1 MDAVVLSTLTKATLV
16 LLAGAALGVG
26 AAVGVL
32 GTSDDDGSPA
42 AAQVQ
47 TAQGS
52 EVRDSSALTVNEI
65 YRRANP
71 GVVEITASSEGGF
84 SFGEGSRAQG
94 SGFVLDGDGHIVTN
108 AHVVENASSIS
119 VRFPDGSRH
128 DARLVGSDA
137 STDIAVLKISAPA
150 DKLHPLELGSSKD
163 LEIGDS
169 VVAIGSPFGL
179 EGSVTTG
186 IISGLDRE
194 ITAPN
199 DFAIE
204 GAIQTDAAINH
215 GNSGGPLLDAH
226 GRVIGVTSQI
236 ESDSGGNDGVGFAI
250 PSDTVRKVADEL
262 IASGKVEHAF
272 LGVRLADD
280 EGARAAA
287 VVPNGPADD
296 AGLRVGDRI
305 VRAGGERVSSASD
318 LRRIIDAHEPGDE
331 LDLRVVRN
339 GRVRTVHVELG
350 TRPES

>member
-1 MDAVVLSTLTKATLV
+1 MGSAVLSTLVKAALV

-26 AAVGVL
+26 AAVAVL
-32 GTSDDDGSPA
+32 GTSDDNGTPA

-47 TAQGS
+47 AARAS

-65 YRRANP
+65 YRRAGP
-71 GVVEITASSEGGF
+71 GVVEIMSSSESG
-84 SFGEGSRAQG
+84 SFGDESDSSQG
-94 SGFVLDGDGHIVTN
+94 SGFVLDSDGHVITN
-108 AHVVENASSIS
+108 AHVVENAASIS
-119 VRFPDGSRH
+119 VRFPDGTRY
-128 DARLVGSDA
+128 DARLVGSDV

-163 LEIGDS
+163 LEVGDS

-186 IISGLDRE
+186 IVSGLDRE
-194 ITAPN
+194 ITAQN
-199 DFAIE
+199 GFAIE

-215 GNSGGPLLDAH
+215 GNSGGPLLDAQ
-226 GRVIGVTSQI
+226 GRAIGVTSQI
-236 ESDSGGNDGVGFAI
+236 ESGSGGNDGVGFAV

-280 EGARAAA
+280 EGARVAA
-287 VVPNGPADD
+287 VVPNGPAADG
-296 AGLRVGDRI
+296 GLRVGDRV

-318 LRRIIDAHEPGDE
+318 LRRIIDAHDPGDE

-339 GRVRTVHVELG
+339 GRTVTVHVELG
-350 TRPES
+350 TRPEE